1 MTLDQAEE
9 VLAADDSTPMHADT
23 TTTETVYRFQIRP
36 VIQDGATVMDQI
48 FPDDGEDPGDI
59 GNREAR

>member
-23 TTTETVYRFQIRP
+23 TTTEAVYRFQIRP
-36 VIQDGATVMDQI
+36 VI
-48 FPDDGEDPGDI
+48 
-59 GNREAR
+59 